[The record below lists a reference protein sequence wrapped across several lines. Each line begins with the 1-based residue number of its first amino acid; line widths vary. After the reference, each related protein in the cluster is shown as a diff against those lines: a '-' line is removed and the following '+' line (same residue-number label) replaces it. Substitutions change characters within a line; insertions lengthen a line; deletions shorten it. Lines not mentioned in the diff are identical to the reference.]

1 MVPTWRGAR
10 QTLSSANRSPIN
22 DRKWTVSG
30 PTVLS
35 GWAAIAAIED
45 AKPNPQDMGFLYVRT
60 FADPDGNVF
69 EPAWMDMSAM
79 QDA

>member
-1 MVPTWRGAR
+1 MTGSGPFAVRP
-10 QTLSSANRSPIN
+10 LSSGR
-22 DRKWTVSG
+22 
-30 PTVLS
+30 
-35 GWAAIAAIED
+35 AAIAAIED

-60 FADPDGNVF
+60 LADPDRNVF